1 MRRTGTETEQ
11 PIRKRRLKTKPV
23 LVVLGIL
30 LAGNLLW
37 FTLWITKD
45 GGSVKSAGTG
55 EQVASVGKETITNK
69 EWVAAMEERV
79 GREALRELVN
89 QKVMEAAAK
98 QYDIKV
104 SDSEIDLEIAMLRA
118 GGEGTGELTGEPLRN
133 QVKSQLIFEKV
144 LTKDIIIKDKA
155 VKDYYEKNESL
166 YDVKPSYRT
175 AAIILKDQSEAEKA
189 LGELDNGSSFE
200 ALARERSIDRVS
212 GSLGGELGYISESSE
227 NVDPAII
234 KAVSGMKAG
243 ETAGPIALADGAVAL
258 VKVTDTAEGRLFKFK
273 EVKDQI
279 RRELAIEQLPQSV
292 TPEAFWEEFGAEWIY
307 GKE

>member
-1 MRRTGTETEQ
+1 MRRTRTETGQ
-11 PIRKRRLKTKPV
+11 AIRKRRLKTKPV
-23 LVVLGIL
+23 LAVLGIL

-37 FTLWITKD
+37 FTLWMTKD

-98 QYDIKV
+98 EYGIKV
-104 SDSEIDLEIAMLRA
+104 SDDEIDLEIAMLRA
-118 GGEGTGELTGEPLRN
+118 GGEGTGELTGDPLRN
-133 QVKSQLIFEKV
+133 QVKMQLIFEKV
-144 LTKDIIIKDKA
+144 LTKDIIIDDEA

-175 AAIILKDQSEAEKA
+175 AAIILKDQSEAENA
-189 LGELDNGSSFE
+189 LGELDSGSSFE

-243 ETAGPIALADGAVAL
+243 ETAGPIALADGEVAL

>member
-1 MRRTGTETEQ
+1 MRRTRTEPEQ
-11 PIRKRRLKTKPV
+11 PVRKRRLKTKPV
-23 LVVLGIL
+23 LAVLGIL

-37 FTLWITKD
+37 FTLWMTKD

-55 EQVASVGKETITNK
+55 EQVASVGKETVTHE

-89 QKVMEAAAK
+89 QKVMEAAAEE
-98 QYDIKV
+98 YGIKV
-104 SDSEIDLEIAMLRA
+104 TDDEIDLEIAMLRA
-118 GGEGTGELTGEPLRN
+118 GGEGTGELTGEPLRR
-133 QVKSQLIFEKV
+133 QVKSRLILEKV
-144 LTKDIIIKDKA
+144 LTKDVIIEDEA
-155 VKDYYEKNESL
+155 VEDYYRKNESL

-175 AAIILKDQSEAEKA
+175 AAIILQDQSEAEKA
-189 LGELDNGSSFE
+189 LGELESGSSFE

-227 NVDPAII
+227 NVDPAIV

-243 ETAGPIALADGAVAL
+243 ETAGPIALADGTVAL
-258 VKVTDTAEGRLFKFK
+258 VKVTDAAEGRLFKYK

>member
-1 MRRTGTETEQ
+1 MRRTRTETEQ
-11 PIRKRRLKTKPV
+11 AIRKRRLKTKPV
-23 LVVLGIL
+23 LAVLGIL

-37 FTLWITKD
+37 FTLWMTKD

-98 QYDIKV
+98 EYGIKV
-104 SDSEIDLEIAMLRA
+104 SDDEIDLEIAMLRA
-118 GGEGTGELTGEPLRN
+118 GGEGTGELTGDPLRN
-133 QVKSQLIFEKV
+133 QVKMQLIFEKV
-144 LTKDIIIKDKA
+144 LTKDIIIDDEA

-175 AAIILKDQSEAEKA
+175 AAIILKDQSEAENA
-189 LGELDNGSSFE
+189 LGELDSGSSFE

-243 ETAGPIALADGAVAL
+243 ETAGPIALADGEVAL